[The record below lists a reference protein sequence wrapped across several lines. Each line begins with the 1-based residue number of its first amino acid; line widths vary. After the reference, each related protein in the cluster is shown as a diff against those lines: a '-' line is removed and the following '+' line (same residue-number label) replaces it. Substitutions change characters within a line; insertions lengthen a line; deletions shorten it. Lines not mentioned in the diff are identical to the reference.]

1 MLTKNDPDD
10 AIEAFNK
17 LFLETIDKHAPV
29 KKRTVRNVR
38 SLWIDD
44 ELKDCMIQRDQA
56 KKIANNSN
64 YES

>member
-1 MLTKNDPDD
+1 MKNDPDD

-17 LFLETIDKHAPV
+17 LTPV